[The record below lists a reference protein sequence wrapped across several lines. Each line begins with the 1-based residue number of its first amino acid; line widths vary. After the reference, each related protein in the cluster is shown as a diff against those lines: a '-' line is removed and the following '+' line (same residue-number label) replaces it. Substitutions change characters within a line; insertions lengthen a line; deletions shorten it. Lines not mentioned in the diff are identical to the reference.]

1 LIRPIK
7 AQIDRILRE
16 TITNPVGPEI
26 MAPPAS
32 SVAAHKSLHDRR
44 HGRNTVTSHQEAI
57 GFRCPLPHRQS
68 VQNLPED

>member
-7 AQIDRILRE
+7 AEIDRILRE

-32 SVAAHKSLHDRR
+32 SVA
-44 HGRNTVTSHQEAI
+44 T
-57 GFRCPLPHRQS
+57 
-68 VQNLPED
+68 